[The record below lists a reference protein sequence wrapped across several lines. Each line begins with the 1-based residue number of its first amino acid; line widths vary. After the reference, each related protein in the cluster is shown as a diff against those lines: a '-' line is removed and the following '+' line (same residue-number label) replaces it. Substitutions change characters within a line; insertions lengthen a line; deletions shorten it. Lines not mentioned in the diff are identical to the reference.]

1 MRGRII
7 LTLAR
12 SAIAVKERME
22 GLKRKVERSY
32 LVQLDHYAPVVLT
45 GPQLQVS
52 EGRFVS
58 KNVR

>member
-32 LVQLDHYAPVVLT
+32 
-45 GPQLQVS
+45 
-52 EGRFVS
+52 
-58 KNVR
+58 